1 VEPAVLY
8 SFVVGF
14 VVYMVL
20 AKAGLEP
27 KTVAMPQGKGA

>member
-1 VEPAVLY
+1 VVY

-14 VVYMVL
+14 AVYWLL

-27 KTVAMPQGKGA
+27 AGVSMEEGGASN